1 MAILNNAAIN
11 IGVPI
16 SLPYSVF
23 IYFGYIIRGPLCYRM
38 LVLFLVF

>member
-16 SLPYSVF
+16 CLPYSVF
-23 IYFGYIIRGPLCYRM
+23 IYFGYIIRGQL
-38 LVLFLVF
+38 L